1 MTRRRGQD
9 APFCRNPQTRLE
21 SSLRRLS
28 RDAARGRP
36 CAARPSP
43 PAGSAAPAQRRL
55 WPAGEQEG
63 ATSPGFWLEDCLSR
77 SVPKQAS
84 LTTSP
89 GDRSSRGTGGPPG
102 PAPGPRAG
110 LRHRSAPR
118 GVRARSP
125 APGRPG
131 FAAPCDR
138 LAPQLCPCGDRDRRG
153 LGRSSGPVTAENVCP
168 LRVNTRSR
176 EEKGELSGLQR
187 PAGQRRPPVTVTT
200 GGQAASSARPAA
212 RRPAACPEALQHGT

>member
-1 MTRRRGQD
+1 MHRSAGTPRHGWRAASGGCPRTRRGGGRVPLGRHLPQGQRLRPRGACGQQGSRRAPPPLGSGWRTVCH
-9 APFCRNPQTRLE
+9 APFP
-21 SSLRRLS
+21 S
-28 RDAARGRP
+28 R
-36 CAARPSP
+36 RPSP
-43 PAGSAAPAQRRL
+43 LPRVTGPHGG
-55 WPAGEQEG
+55 P
-63 ATSPGFWLEDCLSR
+63 
-77 SVPKQAS
+77 
-84 LTTSP
+84 
-89 GDRSSRGTGGPPG
+89 GGPPG

-110 LRHRSAPR
+110 PRHRSAPR

-187 PAGQRRPPVTVTT
+187 PAGQRRPPVTVTM